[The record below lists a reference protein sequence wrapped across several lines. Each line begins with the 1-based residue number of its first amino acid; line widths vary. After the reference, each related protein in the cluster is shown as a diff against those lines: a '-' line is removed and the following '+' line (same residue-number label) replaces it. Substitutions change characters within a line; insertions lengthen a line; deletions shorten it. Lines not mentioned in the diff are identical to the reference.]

1 MLQLFCGIYLWTKL
15 FRFLIMAEGP
25 SEEEYDWSDY
35 VSSDSD
41 AGADPYRDDP
51 QWTDQCA
58 NACDVVGSL
67 GRFAFSFSNC
77 FVFSITCFSNFFGGV
92 LIAAYVK

>member
-1 MLQLFCGIYLWTKL
+1 
-15 FRFLIMAEGP
+15 MAEGP

-92 LIAAYVK
+92 ADRCICEIICSNIFISVLCFKYRNLP